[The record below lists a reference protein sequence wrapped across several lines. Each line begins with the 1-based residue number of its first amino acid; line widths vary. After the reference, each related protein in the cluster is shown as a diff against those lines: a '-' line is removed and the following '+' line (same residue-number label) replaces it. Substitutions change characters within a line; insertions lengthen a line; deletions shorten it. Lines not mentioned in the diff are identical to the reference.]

1 MVEKVNK
8 KVLVVH
14 YSQTGQLSRLVKSV
28 VNPLDADNNIDVSY
42 LTIEPLRPYPFPW
55 PFFAFFDVFPEC
67 VYLDAPDIKMDLD
80 PASRYD
86 IVILAYQV
94 WFLSP
99 SLPITAFLQSSM
111 AKKVL
116 KDTPVITVIGCRNM
130 WATAHETVKNL
141 LSDAN
146 ARLLDNIV
154 LVDQGSSMGS
164 FVTTVRWLLMGKK
177 TPFAG
182 FSAAGISDQAISDA
196 SRFGVAIK
204 HGLDNDKEK
213 MGLPLLTGL
222 RAVEVDVSLIQSEKV
237 GYRSFRI
244 WGKLIRKI
252 GRQGSL
258 ARKPVLLIYVIFLF
272 LMIVTVVPITM
283 LLKKILS
290 PMLKQHYKML
300 KQNYEKPSGSGS
312 ERMGQF

>member
-28 VNPLDADNNIDVSY
+28 VNPLDAASHIDVSY
-42 LTIEPLRPYPFPW
+42 VTIEPLKPYPFPW

-67 VYLDAPDIKMDLD
+67 VYLDPPDIKMDLD
-80 PASRYD
+80 PESTYD
-86 IVILAYQV
+86 LIVLAYQV
-94 WFLSP
+94 WFLAP
-99 SLPITAFLQSSM
+99 SLPITAFLQSDTG
-111 AKKVL
+111 KRVL
-116 KDTPVITVIGCRNM
+116 KETPVITVIGCRNM
-130 WATAHETVKNL
+130 WANAHEAVKNM
-141 LSDAN
+141 LSDAK
-146 ARLLDNIV
+146 ATLLDNIV

-177 TPFAG
+177 SPFAG

-204 HGLDNDKEK
+204 NGLDNDKEK
-213 MGLPLLTGL
+213 VGLPLVTGL
-222 RAVEVDVSLIQSEKV
+222 RAVEVDVSLLQSEKV

-244 WGKLIRKI
+244 WGKLLRTI
-252 GRQGSL
+252 GRQGSS
-258 ARKPVLLIYVIFLF
+258 ARKPVLMIYVIFLF
-272 LMIVTVVPITM
+272 FMIVTVVPITM

-290 PMLKQHYKML
+290 PMLKRHYGTL
-300 KQNYEKPSGSGS
+300 KQTYEKPSGSGS